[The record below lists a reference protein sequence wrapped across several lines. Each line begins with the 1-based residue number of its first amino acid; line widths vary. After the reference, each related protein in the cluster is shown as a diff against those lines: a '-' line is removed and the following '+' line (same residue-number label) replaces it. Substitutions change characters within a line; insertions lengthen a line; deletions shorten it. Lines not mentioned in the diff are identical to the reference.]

1 MENCAATCPVVTEAV
16 QASSREVRIN
26 MALVAIEAEKISES
40 EAARKFKIPRKTLS
54 NRRRSTEAAG
64 HLATTITSEER
75 QKWHQDKA
83 DGMNITQ
90 IAKKHGRDRGA
101 VRKEL
106 KKDPPVVVP
115 AIKPEGMACE
125 IVAREK
131 RAISRQLKGL
141 EGLVLLERELHKSWK
156 ADQKRWEKAGRSVWQ
171 NNVQEAH
178 NVISSNGCLA
188 KHREILGLSE
198 QASYLEVLDVLE
210 ARAKSAM
217 DSIQWLKYLS
227 GYTDLPGGASKVN

>member
-16 QASSREVRIN
+16 QASSKEGRIK
-26 MALVAIEAEKISES
+26 MAIAAVETEKISQR
-40 EAARKFKIPRKTLS
+40 EAAKRFGISHTVISKRLKRGGGVET
-54 NRRRSTEAAG
+54 RCQ
-64 HLATTITSEER
+64 TITSEEH

-83 DGMNITQ
+83 DGMAIAQ
-90 IAKKHGRDRGA
+90 IARKYGRDRGA

-115 AIKPEGMACE
+115 AIKPESMACE

-156 ADQKRWEKAGRSVWQ
+156 ADQRRWEKAGRSVWQ

-178 NVISSNGCLA
+178 DVISSNGCLA
-188 KHREILGLSE
+188 RHREILGLSE

>member
-16 QASSREVRIN
+16 QASSKEGRIK
-26 MALVAIEAEKISES
+26 MAIAAVETEKISQR
-40 EAARKFKIPRKTLS
+40 EAAKRFGISHTVISKRLKKGGGVETS
-54 NRRRSTEAAG
+54 CQ
-64 HLATTITSEER
+64 TITSEER

-83 DGMNITQ
+83 DGMAIAQ
-90 IAKKHGRDRGA
+90 IARKYGRDRGA

-115 AIKPEGMACE
+115 ATKPEGMACE

-178 NVISSNGCLA
+178 DVISSNGCLA